1 MINRGKRSKTLSE
14 VRPVKNV
21 SKNPLSFL
29 EIRPIQKEVL
39 HSHKL
44 QDHAYEKQNHFGTK
58 EDNPSL
64 RNYQNQLRYPSLTH
78 TKQECQESSR
88 KDSHSTKFKQR
99 PWIFVELSFR
109 ELWDSDSSVLHSLTI
124 WS

>member
-14 VRPVKNV
+14 VRPIKNI

-29 EIRPIQKEVL
+29 EISPMQKEVL
-39 HSHKL
+39 RSHKL
-44 QDHAYEKQNHFGTK
+44 QDRAYEKQNHFGIK

-64 RNYQNQLRYPSLTH
+64 RNYQNQLSHPSLSH
-78 TKQECQESSR
+78 IKQESQESSR

-99 PWIFVELSFR
+99 P
-109 ELWDSDSSVLHSLTI
+109 
-124 WS
+124 